1 MTKDSILH
9 LQKQLQATD
18 LCGDKVMIDFDSGK
32 YYLLKGVGSDIWE
45 MLTDNIS
52 VNDIIQHLLSEYD
65 VTPEECE
72 SSVLTFLT
80 DLEKNGIISI

>member
-9 LQKQLQATD
+9 IQKQLQATD

-45 MLTDNIS
+45 MLTENIS
-52 VNDIIQHLLSEYD
+52 VNEIIGHLLSEYD
-65 VTPEECE
+65 VSLEECE
-72 SSVLTFLT
+72 TSVITFLS
-80 DLEKNGIISI
+80 DLEKNGIISV